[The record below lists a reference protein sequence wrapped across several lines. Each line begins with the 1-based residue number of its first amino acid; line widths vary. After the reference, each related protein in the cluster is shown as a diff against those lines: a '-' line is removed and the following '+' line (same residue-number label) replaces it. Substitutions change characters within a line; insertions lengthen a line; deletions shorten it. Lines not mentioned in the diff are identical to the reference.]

1 MNRVDVPRECNLG
14 GGGIR
19 EEELS
24 PGEVP
29 AGVNARD
36 ARDPELE
43 DEVDESDTFDRVAPT
58 VNGALEES
66 RRDLPVVGVIGG
78 KGYSYGPEGS
88 VL

>member
-1 MNRVDVPRECNLG
+1 MTSVDDTREWNLG

-19 EEELS
+19 EELR

-29 AGVNARD
+29 AGVSARD
-36 ARDPELE
+36 PRDPELE
-43 DEVDESDTFDRVAPT
+43 DEVDGRDTFDRVAPT

-66 RRDLPVVGVIGG
+66 RRDLAVAGDTGG

-88 VL
+88 DL